1 MKTVKFITAMLIMY
15 MTVGVTSIVKAQ
27 VVPNSIPYEMLP
39 SDINDGLTG
48 DDWDVTIVANQFFYT
63 PPTATFQAILDPV
76 EEITI
81 TLTTFFD
88 LSNVSSFII
97 DYRHDAGALPVSFKV
112 FIDGV
117 EVITQPSS
125 NYPLQSKS
133 INSTDPNMNFNQ
145 MSEVKIEMKY
155 LSQSG
160 ENFTVYITNFKM
172 YNVILLPTS
181 INDNNDISDKI
192 NVYSYNKSV
201 FITAD
206 EFMDNADITVYNM
219 NGQIVHTSLM
229 NLSNSKSELALN
241 DINSGMY
248 IVNISNGVE
257 VVRKKVV
264 IQ

>member
-27 VVPNSIPYEMLP
+27 VAPNSIPYEMLP

-97 DYRHDAGALPVSFKV
+97 DYRHDAGTLPVSFKV

-155 LSQSG
+155 LSQFG
-160 ENFTVYITNFKM
+160 ENFTTYINIFDMGSVVTG
-172 YNVILLPTS
+172 